1 MSADLA
7 ASPFVDA
14 LARGEIVYKRC
25 DDCGAAQRLARSA
38 CCACGGDR
46 LRWVTAGGAGT
57 VFAVTV
63 VSRASAPEFAA
74 LVPYALAL
82 VDLDEGARLMGH
94 APVGLRIGQRVRVD
108 VFSPGGR
115 PLLRFR
121 PL

>member
-1 MSADLA
+1 M
-7 ASPFVDA
+7 
-14 LARGEIVYKRC
+14 
-25 DDCGAAQRLARSA
+25 
-38 CCACGGDR
+38 
-46 LRWVTAGGAGT
+46 TAGGAGT